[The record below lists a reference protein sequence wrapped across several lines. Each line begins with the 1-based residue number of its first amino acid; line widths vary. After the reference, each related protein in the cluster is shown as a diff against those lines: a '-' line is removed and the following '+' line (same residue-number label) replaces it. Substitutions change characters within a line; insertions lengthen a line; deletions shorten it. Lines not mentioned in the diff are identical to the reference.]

1 MYCRTDRKL
10 RLGDMSSGYTLSL
23 RILVGL
29 SRGGSIMNAIILAG
43 GKSSRFGSNK
53 ALYKINQKP
62 MLVNIVEKL
71 SPIFK
76 KIYIIGDQK
85 DKYEEIRGTVYLR
98 DKIPDKG
105 PLGGLYT
112 GLSVSGSQYN
122 YLQACDMPFV
132 SQEYL
137 RYMKGH
143 IISNKNYEAFIP
155 EKNGYLE
162 PFVGIY
168 DKNIMDKI
176 LELIKKEK
184 LNFDN
189 LFEKIKIKKIDEEE
203 IAKIADTERIFFNI
217 NKKEDLAKYKNI
229 KVK

>member
-1 MYCRTDRKL
+1 
-10 RLGDMSSGYTLSL
+10 
-23 RILVGL
+23 
-29 SRGGSIMNAIILAG
+29 MNAIILAG

-112 GLSVSGSQYN
+112 GLS
-122 YLQACDMPFV
+122 
-132 SQEYL
+132 
-137 RYMKGH
+137 
-143 IISNKNYEAFIP
+143 
-155 EKNGYLE
+155 
-162 PFVGIY
+162 
-168 DKNIMDKI
+168 
-176 LELIKKEK
+176 
-184 LNFDN
+184 
-189 LFEKIKIKKIDEEE
+189 
-203 IAKIADTERIFFNI
+203 
-217 NKKEDLAKYKNI
+217 
-229 KVK
+229 